1 MKLYLRFLSLL
12 ALLWAQEPKVYQ
24 LSGMVL
30 NATTGEPIPFST
42 IRVNHSRR
50 GTIANAEG
58 FYSLPVVRGDTLYFS
73 ALGYKKARF
82 LISPYLEA
90 YKGDT
95 TEGFLYA
102 VHYLVEDT
110 VELPTVRITAIRTP
124 EELKT
129 ALLNIPLE
137 TQTQA
142 ARDNVSPEILAY
154 FLQNLPL
161 DPQERIKVAEQ
172 RYKDLYYERTLRPVY
187 PILDPIAAYR
197 LVKYLTEKAQVRKEK
212 VYDYWSD

>member
-1 MKLYLRFLSLL
+1 MSRFLLL
-12 ALLWAQEPKVYQ
+12 GMGLIWAQESIYQ

-30 NATTGEPIPFST
+30 SATTGEPIPFVSV
-42 IRVNHSRR
+42 RVGRTRR
-50 GTIANAEG
+50 GTVANADG

-73 ALGYKKARF
+73 ALGYKRGRF
-82 LISPYLEA
+82 ILNEYLDA
-90 YKGDT
+90 YQGDT
-95 TEGFLYA
+95 TAGYLYA

-110 VELPTVRITAIRTP
+110 IELPTVRISAIRTP

-129 ALLNIPLE
+129 ALLNVPLE

-154 FLQNLPL
+154 FLQNLPA
-161 DPQERIKVAEQ
+161 DPQERLKVAEQ
-172 RYKDLYYERTLRPVY
+172 RYRDLYYNRTLRPVY

-197 LVKYLTEKAQVRKEK
+197 LVRYLTEKAQIKREK
-212 VYDYWSD
+212 IYDYWTDD

>member
-82 LISPYLEA
+82 LISPYLSLIHISE
-90 YKGDT
+90 
-95 TEGFLYA
+95 
-102 VHYLVEDT
+102 
-110 VELPTVRITAIRTP
+110 PTRH
-124 EELKT
+124 
-129 ALLNIPLE
+129 
-137 TQTQA
+137 
-142 ARDNVSPEILAY
+142 
-154 FLQNLPL
+154 
-161 DPQERIKVAEQ
+161 
-172 RYKDLYYERTLRPVY
+172 
-187 PILDPIAAYR
+187 
-197 LVKYLTEKAQVRKEK
+197 
-212 VYDYWSD
+212 